1 MIVFV
6 KYVILLISVDTMIGA
21 YLFFV
26 ESIAAFK
33 KQSSCSSCD
42 LSILPSRFLILKLLI
57 IGVTG

>member
-6 KYVILLISVDTMIGA
+6 KYVILLISVDAMIGA
-21 YLFFV
+21 YLFFI

-33 KQSSCSSCD
+33 KQSSGSLCD

-57 IGVTG
+57 IGLTG